1 LKITLELYRN
11 RTIADSLGSRKLH
24 AEHSD
29 IEVEQVQ
36 QLSHHNE
43 EQSTYQDVEQK
54 SSGRIK
60 EKLTE
65 MRTTIKKNESVIAKL
80 KELLVSSLKENQRVS
95 VTALQFFHNN
105 VNVDNSFQLEIDLR
119 RKTLRA
125 EEFETQLTEMSLL
138 YNVRSSLFICL
149 YPLAC
154 LVLFL
159 RLLKEPSKPMILTAT
174 ITMLAKATTT
184 STSLMQSKRER
195 K

>member
-1 LKITLELYRN
+1 MKITLELYRN

-105 VNVDNSFQLEIDLR
+105 VNVVDNSFQLENDLR
-119 RKTLRA
+119 RKTLKA

-138 YNVRSSLFICL
+138 YNVRSSSDKILFVCI
-149 YPLAC
+149 
-154 LVLFL
+154 
-159 RLLKEPSKPMILTAT
+159 LLHA
-174 ITMLAKATTT
+174 
-184 STSLMQSKRER
+184 
-195 K
+195 